1 MVKFEFL
8 GKLRD
13 GDDDGDDGGSA
24 PSPRQDDV
32 PIDEVQQLSQQ
43 GYSQHEITEE
53 LRDRGYAYSAINKA
67 MNRAVRD
74 STQSRS
80 GQGGRGSSP
89 QQAQQPAQQGGP
101 GGFDDRSGDQ
111 GRSSQTPPGEKEPMG
126 PQGGGQQ
133 SRQQTGQA
141 QQDFGTQQQT
151 QQGNQFGSGQGQQQ
165 TATQDYSDEEYPEET
180 WDTDVGISQE
190 QEELIETIIEEKII
204 DIEDEFET
212 VYERLEELED
222 NVDELQQD
230 VHDLKIR
237 KDEDER
243 EFLQKM
249 EEMEDYLESSESRI
263 GGLEKAFQQTLPSLV
278 ENVRD
283 LTELVEDMRQEQ

>member
-8 GKLRD
+8 GKLKDRGDEED
-13 GDDDGDDGGSA
+13 GESA
-24 PSPRQDDV
+24 PSSDDIPV
-32 PIDEVQQLSQQ
+32 DEVRTLSDQ

-80 GQGGRGSSP
+80 GQGS
-89 QQAQQPAQQGGP
+89 Q
-101 GGFDDRSGDQ
+101 Q
-111 GRSSQTPPGEKEPMG
+111 GRSQTGGQQQTGPSGFDEQSGGQGGTGQPQMGGQGAMGSQA
-126 PQGGGQQ
+126 GGQQ
-133 SRQQTGQA
+133 SPQQTGQ
-141 QQDFGTQQQT
+141 T
-151 QQGNQFGSGQGQQQ
+151 QQGGQFGSSQGQQQ
-165 TATQDYSDEEYPEET
+165 TSQQEYSDEEYPDET

-190 QEELIETIIEEKII
+190 QEELIETIIEEKMI

-212 VYERLEELED
+212 VYERLEALED
-222 NVDELQQD
+222 HVDELQQD

-249 EEMEDYLESSESRI
+249 EEMEEYLENSESRI